1 MGKHLVF
8 VGAGHAHLTAIANLS
23 RYLDDGHRVTVI
35 NTSSYQYYSGMAPGM
50 LAGLYTP
57 QEVRFNVRKLTED
70 RKGRFIEDTVK
81 IVDPAMR
88 TVYLRNGEPVTYD
101 VLSFNTGSEIDTGPL
116 DTSFENIYKVKPVA
130 NMFKARCDIVKALN
144 NGPLD
149 IVVMGG
155 GPAGVEMAG
164 NSLRMAGGMKND
176 INVTIVSRGNLLHR
190 FAPKAR
196 NRVMKNFRERGIKVE
211 ENTPVKSNTSKKVLL
226 ENGSKIPFDFAFV
239 ATGTRPSDLYQ
250 ESGIP
255 YGEDGGL
262 LVNQHLQSVKYSEIF
277 GGGDCISFAPQPLDR
292 VGVYAVRENPLL
304 LHNLHVALSGGVFKS
319 FEPQEIYV
327 LIFNLGDGTAVYT
340 RKSLNFGGKFAFWL
354 KDRIDRKFMKK
365 FQLSGELT
373 EAAECQS

>member
-8 VGAGHAHLTAIANLS
+8 IGAGHAHLTAIANMS

-35 NTSSYQYYSGMAPGM
+35 NTHSYQYYSGMAPGL
-50 LAGLYTP
+50 LAGFYTS

-88 TVYLRNGEPVTYD
+88 TIYLKNGEPVTYD
-101 VLSFNTGSEIDTGPL
+101 VLSFNTGSEIDTGPV
-116 DTSFENIYKVKPVA
+116 DDSFENIFKVKPVA
-130 NMFKARCDIVKALN
+130 NMFDARCKIVKALN
-144 NGPLD
+144 DGPLE
-149 IVVMGG
+149 IVVIGG

-164 NSLRMAGGMKND
+164 NSLRLAEGMKNK
-176 INVTIVSRGNLLHR
+176 INVTIVSRGNILNR

-196 NRVMKNFRERGIKVE
+196 NLVMKNFRERGVNVE
-211 ENTPVKSNTSKKVLL
+211 ENAGVKSNTRKRVLL
-226 ENGSKIPFDFAFV
+226 ENGRAIPFDFAFV
-239 ATGTRPSDLYQ
+239 ATGTKPSELFQ

-262 LVNQHLQSVKYSEIF
+262 LVNQYLQSVKYSELF

-292 VGVYAVRENPLL
+292 VGVYAVRENPFL
-304 LHNLHVALSGGVFKS
+304 LHNLHAALSGGVFRS
-319 FEPQEIYV
+319 FEPQEVYV

-373 EAAECQS
+373 EASEC